1 MIKRAAPVACVLM
14 LSVAGAARADAVDDI
29 VKQYMAVSHIPGAA
43 VAVIEK
49 GQVTKLAGYGVAN
62 LEFDAKV
69 TPDTPFQIASA
80 TKIFTG
86 VILMRMVERGEIG
99 LDAPITDFIP
109 DAPPTWRAITI
120 RRLANHTSG
129 LPEGLGLPT
138 QATAHDTV
146 AAAMAKPLAYEPGAE
161 SRYGLTDFVVLTAIL
176 EKVSGLTFPDLL
188 AREISKPLGLT
199 HTGFTMTEEWGPVR
213 SGVPIGG
220 RAQVYGWRDGVQ
232 RDEAFLYPIR
242 TYAAG
247 GLYSSARDL
256 ASLFAAIEQHRLLSA
271 ESFRILTTPTP
282 LTDGRKGAFGVGWT
296 SGVYRGEP
304 VVGHTGGPALADVLH
319 VPSRDLT
326 IVALTNQRRFF
337 ALLSQSIADLKLPA
351 IAPRATIPDQRPEQT
366 AKARSVLADA
376 AAGRLDAG
384 AFDAD
389 RGKDTVGFL
398 KDFGQ
403 ALLVA
408 VGPVRSVEVLSDRV
422 LAEGVV
428 RRSYRIEFERRQM
441 IWIARALPD
450 GRLIELRPGEEND

>member
-1 MIKRAAPVACVLM
+1 MLKRAALLACVLM
-14 LSVAGAARADAVDDI
+14 LSAGVARADAVDDI
-29 VKQYMAVSHIPGAA
+29 VRQYMDVSHIPGAA
-43 VAVIEK
+43 VAVVEK
-49 GQVTKLAGYGVAN
+49 GRVTKLAGYGVAN

-99 LDAPITDFIP
+99 LDAPVTDFVP

-129 LPEGLGLPT
+129 LPEGLGLPS
-138 QATAHDTV
+138 QATAQDTV
-146 AAAMAKPLAYEPGAE
+146 AAAMAKPLAYEPGSE

-176 EKVSGLTFPDLL
+176 EKVSGLSFPDLL
-188 AREISKPLGLT
+188 AREISTPLGLS
-199 HTGFTMTEEWGPVR
+199 HTGFTMTEERGPVR
-213 SGVPIGG
+213 SARLMNG

-232 RDEAFLYPIR
+232 RDEAYLYPIR

-256 ASLFAAIEQHRLLSA
+256 ATLFTAIEQHRLLSA

-304 VVGHTGGPALADVLH
+304 VVGHTGGPALADILY

-337 ALLSQSIADLKLPA
+337 ALLAQSIADLQLPA

-366 AKARSVLADA
+366 AKVRAVLADA
-376 AAGRLDAG
+376 AAGRLDAK
-384 AFDAD
+384 AFDAE
-389 RGKDTVGFL
+389 RAKDTLGFL
-398 KDFGQ
+398 GDFGQ

-408 VGPVRSVEVLSDRV
+408 VGPARSVDLLSDRV
-422 LAEGVV
+422 LADGVV
-428 RRSYRIEFERRQM
+428 RRTYRVNFERRQM
-441 IWIARALPD
+441 IWIARALAD

>member
-1 MIKRAAPVACVLM
+1 MIKRALLACVLM

-29 VKQYMAVSHIPGAA
+29 VQRYMAVSHIPGAA

-49 GQVTKLAGYGVAN
+49 GQVTKLTGYGVAN

-99 LDAPITDFIP
+99 LDAPITDFFP
-109 DAPPTWRAITI
+109 DAPPTWRAITV

-138 QATAHDTV
+138 QATAQDTV
-146 AAAMAKPLAYEPGAE
+146 VAAMAKPLAYAPGSE

-199 HTGFTMTEEWGPVR
+199 HTGFTMAEEWGPVR
-213 SGVPIGG
+213 SAVPISG
-220 RAQVYGWRDGVQ
+220 RSQVYGWRGGVQ
-232 RDEAFLYPIR
+232 RDEAYLYPIR

-256 ASLFAAIEQHRLLSA
+256 ATLFTAIARRSLLSA
-271 ESFRILTTPTP
+271 ESFRILTTPMP
-282 LTDGRKGAFGVGWT
+282 LTDGRQGAFGVGWT
-296 SGVYRGEP
+296 TGVYRGEP

-351 IAPRATIPDQRPEQT
+351 IPPRATIPDPSPQLT
-366 AKARSVLADA
+366 AKVRSALADA
-376 AAGRLDAG
+376 AAGRLDTR
-384 AFDAD
+384 AFDVD
-389 RGKDTVGFL
+389 RAQDTVDFL

-408 VGPVRSVEVLSDRV
+408 VGLVQSVELLSDRA
-422 LAEGVV
+422 LADGVV
-428 RRSYRIEFERRQM
+428 RRSYRIGFERRQM
-441 IWIARALPD
+441 IWIVRALPD
-450 GRLIELRPGEEND
+450 GRLLELRPGDENE